1 MQPQAQIICVI
12 HNEPTLRQRGMQ
24 ALTWGAG
31 RLNILANVVRK
42 PMQQIF
48 AEFGGAMP
56 SGGEYYG
63 TGDVKYHLGTS
74 YDRPTISGKRVH
86 LSLLANPS
94 HLEVS
99 PGGHFGGETCKRG
112 SRASA
117 NAAVIAASAIWASR
131 FWPARSRDCCPIFD
145 AGRVP
150 EPARLVAGAR
160 QAPPWASCTLCA
172 PACLHRRQQAP

>member
-1 MQPQAQIICVI
+1 MGWLKGLVNSFQPLRIQPQNLT
-12 HNEPTLRQRGMQ
+12 HQ
-24 ALTWGAG
+24 ALHLSQPHIASSGIPCAWQAG
-31 RLNILANVVRK
+31 STFWPMWWRK

-48 AEFGGAMP
+48 AEFGGALP

-99 PGGHFGGETCKRG
+99 GLLR
-112 SRASA
+112 
-117 NAAVIAASAIWASR
+117 I
-131 FWPARSRDCCPIFD
+131 
-145 AGRVP
+145 
-150 EPARLVAGAR
+150 
-160 QAPPWASCTLCA
+160 
-172 PACLHRRQQAP
+172 

>member
-1 MQPQAQIICVI
+1 MI
-12 HNEPTLRQRGMQ
+12 HNEPTLRQWGMQ
-24 ALTWGAG
+24 ALTWSAG

-48 AEFGGAMP
+48 AEFGGALP

-99 PGGHFGGETCKRG
+99 SGGHFGGDICQRG

-117 NAAVIAASAIWASR
+117 NAAVIAASAVWASC
-131 FWPARSRDCCPIFD
+131 FWPARSRDYCPIFVVGLLPD
-145 AGRVP
+145 QARRVAEAGQSSS
-150 EPARLVAGAR
+150 G
-160 QAPPWASCTLCA
+160 ASCTLWSSLSA
-172 PACLHRRQQAP
+172 S